1 MNFGD
6 VTTQFLNLMNR
17 TDLRGNA
24 TLTNTFL
31 QLGIQRISRELR
43 VPAMEKSLVATIG
56 TTYNGLIIPGDM
68 LELIDLEYTVAND
81 GVIIL
86 RRTNLTRAKT
96 LAQTVGVPLE
106 FSRQGK
112 KWWLGPSPAAGT
124 QVRID
129 YYADFSPLALSTDSN
144 MMTTAFPDALIYSAL
159 EYACDYYNDERA
171 KTFGS
176 RYAQITQALQ
186 AMADGDELTA
196 DAVVAPALQYPSE
209 ENW

>member
-1 MNFGD
+1 MNFGE

-17 TDLRGNA
+17 TDLRGNS

-43 VPAMEKSLVATIG
+43 VPAMEKTLVATIG
-56 TTYNGLIIPGDM
+56 ATYNGLIIPGDM
-68 LELIDLEYTVAND
+68 LELIDLEYTVTNS

-96 LAQTVGVPLE
+96 LAQTIGVPLE
-106 FSRQGK
+106 FARQGK
-112 KWWLGPSPAAGT
+112 KWWLGPSPASGT

-129 YYADFSPLALSTDSN
+129 YYADFSALVLTTDSN

-159 EYACDYYNDERA
+159 EYACDYYNDDRA
-171 KTFGS
+171 KQFGS
-176 RYAQITQALQ
+176 RYSQITQSLQ
-186 AMADGDELTA
+186 GMADGDELTA
-196 DAVVAPALQYPSE
+196 DAVVAPALIYPSE